1 MASSPLP
8 NHLLAH
14 RKRLALT
21 QDEMA
26 YLLGTQEGSNV
37 CRGERFTR
45 MPSLEDAL
53 AYEAIHGKPVRE
65 LFAGLYENIAQG
77 VAARA
82 TTLAARDGDKSGRRA
97 EHRRKMLAAIAAR
110 RSNTIQTS

>member
-1 MASSPLP
+1 
-8 NHLLAH
+8 
-14 RKRLALT
+14 
-21 QDEMA
+21 MA
-26 YLLGTQEGSNV
+26 YLLGAPDGSNV

-65 LFAGLYENIAQG
+65 LFAGLYENIAQE

-82 TTLAARDGDKSGRRA
+82 TTLAARQGDTPGLRGD
-97 EHRRKMLAAIAAR
+97 HRRKMLSAIAAR
-110 RSNTIQTS
+110 RGDAIQTS